1 MIENRRK
8 KGWRRAG
15 ARYLRVGDKSAR
27 LNRGVKGGRSG
38 TGEGGGDEGSERGGR
53 MDGRGPDIAW
63 LWRGERK
70 KEKEEWRGG
79 REEGA
84 LERRYRYGIMKT
96 RMYF

>member
-38 TGEGGGDEGSERGGR
+38 TGGGRGERARRTDGRTRARYRVAVAGREKERERRVAGREGGGC
-53 MDGRGPDIAW
+53 A
-63 LWRGERK
+63 
-70 KEKEEWRGG
+70 
-79 REEGA
+79 
-84 LERRYRYGIMKT
+84 
-96 RMYF
+96 

>member
-38 TGEGGGDEGSERGGR
+38 TGEGGG
-53 MDGRGPDIAW
+53 
-63 LWRGERK
+63 RGERARRTDGRTRARYRVAVAGR
-70 KEKEEWRGG
+70 EKERERRVAG
-79 REEGA
+79 REGGGCA
-84 LERRYRYGIMKT
+84 
-96 RMYF
+96 